1 MMKVNIIIEDIND
14 NSLVFDN
21 FNYNVSVK
29 EEIVVNFIILQLRVL
44 DRDTGRNGE
53 ILYKI
58 SINQLEKVQ
67 ELFFVNE
74 NIGELKI
81 VKQLIYELSEKYK
94 LIVEVYDKGE

>member
-44 DRDTGRNGE
+44 DRDIGRNGE

>member
-29 EEIVVNFIILQLRVL
+29 EEIVVNFTILQLRVL

>member
-1 MMKVNIIIEDIND
+1 MKVNIIIEDIND

-44 DRDTGRNGE
+44 DRDMGRNGE

-58 SINQLEKVQ
+58 SIN
-67 ELFFVNE
+67 
-74 NIGELKI
+74 
-81 VKQLIYELSEKYK
+81 
-94 LIVEVYDKGE
+94 

>member
-44 DRDTGRNGE
+44 DRDMGRNGE

>member
-1 MMKVNIIIEDIND
+1 MKVNIIIEDIND

-44 DRDTGRNGE
+44 DRDMGRNGE

>member
-1 MMKVNIIIEDIND
+1 MKVNIIIEDIND
-14 NSLVFDN
+14 NSFVFDN

>member
-1 MMKVNIIIEDIND
+1 MKVNIIIEDIND

-29 EEIVVNFIILQLRVL
+29 EEIVVNFIILQFRVS

>member
-1 MMKVNIIIEDIND
+1 MMEVNIIIEDIND

>member
-29 EEIVVNFIILQLRVL
+29 EEIVVNFIILQFRVS

-58 SINQLEKVQ
+58 SIN
-67 ELFFVNE
+67 
-74 NIGELKI
+74 
-81 VKQLIYELSEKYK
+81 
-94 LIVEVYDKGE
+94 

>member
-1 MMKVNIIIEDIND
+1 MRVNIIIEDIND
-14 NSLVFDN
+14 NSFVFDN

-29 EEIVVNFIILQLRVL
+29 EEIVVNVIILQLRVL
-44 DRDTGRNGE
+44 DRDMGRNGE

>member
-58 SINQLEKVQ
+58 SIN
-67 ELFFVNE
+67 
-74 NIGELKI
+74 
-81 VKQLIYELSEKYK
+81 
-94 LIVEVYDKGE
+94 

>member
-1 MMKVNIIIEDIND
+1 MKVNIIIEDIND

>member
-1 MMKVNIIIEDIND
+1 MKVNIIIEDIND

-44 DRDTGRNGE
+44 DRDIGRNGE

>member
-44 DRDTGRNGE
+44 DRDIGRNGE

-58 SINQLEKVQ
+58 SINQLEKV
-67 ELFFVNE
+67 
-74 NIGELKI
+74 
-81 VKQLIYELSEKYK
+81 
-94 LIVEVYDKGE
+94 

>member
-44 DRDTGRNGE
+44 DRDISRNGE